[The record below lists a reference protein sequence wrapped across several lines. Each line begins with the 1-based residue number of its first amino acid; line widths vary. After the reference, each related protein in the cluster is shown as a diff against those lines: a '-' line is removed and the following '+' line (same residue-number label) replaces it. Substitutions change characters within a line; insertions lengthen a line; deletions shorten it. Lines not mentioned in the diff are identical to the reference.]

1 MACLRRRRRLHR
13 RQQRLQCPPFS
24 SDLYVPMHLHCV
36 LSTKLRRAPL
46 NSRRVFLN
54 SHQHQQSKVDH
65 GRERLRRQRRKRW
78 SRQCQRQ
85 SLRANDEDISGD
97 GDDDDDNER
106 KRILSSRRVG
116 QTRVCQRQRVLNAI
130 FQINGTG
137 RDTKTE
143 NGKGCASNVS
153 CVVVQRVSFL
163 LQVLYV
169 SLYLSLGVFRVS
181 LFLSF
186 SKCCACERQSRA
198 LLLLFFLLVPGF
210 LFLVR
215 HLWRDPPLLRTQNN
229 TFRLVVYL
237 ESLSQLHFFESLLR
251 EKLVGRSWIFS
262 F

>member
-1 MACLRRRRRLHR
+1 MFATSSSTSSSTTTTSMSAIFFRPLCTDAPALCTFHKASSRTFKLATS
-13 RQQRLQCPPFS
+13 FS
-24 SDLYVPMHLHCV
+24 
-36 LSTKLRRAPL
+36 KFAPTPT
-46 NSRRVFLN
+46 V
-54 SHQHQQSKVDH
+54 Q
-65 GRERLRRQRRKRW
+65 GRSWPRILRRQRRKRW

-237 ESLSQLHFFESLLR
+237 ESRSQLHFFESPLR